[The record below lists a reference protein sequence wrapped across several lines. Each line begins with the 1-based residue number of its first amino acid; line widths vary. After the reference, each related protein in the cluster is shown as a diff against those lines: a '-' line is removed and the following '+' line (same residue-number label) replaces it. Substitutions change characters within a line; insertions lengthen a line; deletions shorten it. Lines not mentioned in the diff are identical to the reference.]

1 MITLLQLARSR
12 DIELIHNS
20 GRFYGACPFCE
31 NPTPKCFVV
40 KEDTFKC
47 KDCKK
52 TGDTADFLASH
63 DGVSRSHA
71 LAILK
76 DGETAL
82 QKPVGSLKHA
92 TIRKL
97 SCPLDAEATDDDFV
111 NQVFEFY
118 NEQLLNDEKNLK
130 WLADKGITDLDMLKG
145 FKIGFA
151 DRTLGLRIP
160 QKGRSE
166 GLKMRNR
173 LEDLNLFKES
183 GHGTFNGCFVTPI
196 MNSGK
201 ITQVYGHKKYVQQ
214 RDKVKELWWHE
225 NKGVFNHEAFA
236 HREAILTDC
245 VLAAL
250 VLIQNGYTNTS
261 VSFSDDDLLELVK
274 TCKTESITVA
284 FASTKEGV
292 NEAGRMVNLL
302 KNEGVSVSQVRF
314 PWKSQIVSYTQ
325 RHGAEKLAEVMG
337 DAMWLGGGIKKEQ
350 VDKTPV
356 LTQNGD
362 YYNTTLGNIEYRV
375 GGLSKN
381 NSLEVMKITL
391 RVSHDG
397 LMHVDSIDLYKD
409 SDRRRFIQR
418 AKEEVLLSEE
428 LVKKDMGR
436 LLLALEPIQEKRL
449 AEPLEEKEETSSLTD
464 AEQKEAMAF
473 LKSPDLLEK
482 IVAAYDKIGLIGERT
497 NKLTAYLACVS
508 RLFRKPL
515 AVCILSQSAAGKSAL
530 MDSVLEFFDDKHNY
544 SAVTGQSLFY
554 QDNLKHKIL
563 AISEDIGF
571 EKASG
576 SLKLLQSQGNLSI
589 SSTSKCPKSGRMLSM
604 DYYVEG
610 PICLLFSTTS
620 VSLDEELMNR
630 CVVLTI
636 NESEEQ
642 TLKIHDLQRFNRT
655 IEGIIA
661 KQERDKVI
669 QLMCNV
675 EKLIKPMVVV
685 NPYANE
691 LSFKATSTRTRRDHE
706 KYLTLIDSIC
716 LLKQHQKE
724 VKEYQGLK
732 YIEVSQAD
740 IKVADEL
747 ADTVFTNTL
756 HELPPQT
763 KNMLDSIKSMLKN
776 TERYFTRKEL
786 RHHLQWSDYQVRT
799 HLTRLESMEYIF
811 RERGKQGRQCQ
822 YSLLTES

>member
-12 DIELIHNS
+12 DIDLTHNS
-20 GRFYGACPFCE
+20 GRFYGTCPFCE
-31 NPTPKCFVV
+31 KPTPKCFVV
-40 KEDTFKC
+40 KGDTFKC

-52 TGDTADFLASH
+52 TGDTADFLALY

-71 LAILK
+71 LEILK
-76 DGETAL
+76 DGDTAL
-82 QKPVGSLKHA
+82 QKPAGA

-97 SCPLDAEATDDDFV
+97 SCPLDVDANDDDFV
-111 NQVFEFY
+111 HQVFNYY
-118 NEQLLNDEKNLK
+118 NDQLLNDEKSLK
-130 WLADKGITDLDMLKG
+130 WLADKGITDLDMLKTL
-145 FKIGFA
+145 KIGFA
-151 DRTLGLRIP
+151 DRSLALRIP
-160 QKGRSE
+160 QKNRAEGRQI
-166 GLKMRNR
+166 RTR
-173 LEDLNLFKES
+173 LEDLNLFRET
-183 GHGTFNGCFVTPI
+183 GHGTFNGCFVAPVI
-196 MNSGK
+196 NDGK
-201 ITQVYGHKKYVQQ
+201 ITQVYGYKKHVQQ
-214 RDKVKELWWHE
+214 RDKVREMWWHE
-225 NKGVFNHEAFA
+225 NRGVFNHEAFA

-250 VLIQNGYTNTS
+250 VLIQNGYTNTA
-261 VSFSDDDLLELVK
+261 VSFCDDDLLELVK

-284 FASTKEGV
+284 FASTKDGV
-292 NEAGRMVNLL
+292 NEAGRIVNLL
-302 KNEGVSVSQVRF
+302 KGEGVSVSQVMF

-325 RHGAEKLAEVMG
+325 RHGADKLSEIMG
-337 DAMWLGGGIKKEQ
+337 DAMWLGGGVKKEQ
-350 VDKTPV
+350 VDKTPM

-362 YYNTTLGNIEYRV
+362 YYHASLGNIEYRI
-375 GGLSKN
+375 GGLQKN

-428 LVKKDMGR
+428 LMKKDLGR
-436 LLLALEPIQEKRL
+436 LLLALEPIQEKRIS
-449 AEPLEEKEETSSLTD
+449 EPIEEEGEVIPMSED
-464 AEQKEAMAF
+464 EQKEAVAF
-473 LKSPDLLEK
+473 LKSPDLLDN
-482 IVAAYDKIGLIGERT
+482 IVEAYDKIGLIGERT
-497 NKLTAYLACVS
+497 NKLTSYLACIS

-604 DYYVEG
+604 DYFVEG

-620 VSLDEELMNR
+620 VALDEELMNR
-630 CVVLTI
+630 CLVLTI
-636 NESEEQ
+636 NESEDQ
-642 TLKIHDLQRFNRT
+642 TRKIHNLQRYNRT

-661 KQERDKVI
+661 KRERDKVI
-669 QLMCNV
+669 QLMRNV
-675 EKLIKPMVVV
+675 EKLIKTMVVV

-691 LSFKATSTRTRRDHE
+691 LDFKATSTRTRRDHE

-716 LLKQHQKE
+716 LLHQHQRE
-724 VKEYQGLK
+724 EKEYKGLN
-732 YIEVSQAD
+732 YIEVAPSD

-747 ADTVFTNTL
+747 AERIFARSLD
-756 HELPPQT
+756 ELPPQT
-763 KNMLDSIKSMLKN
+763 RNMLDGIKTMLKN

-786 RHHLQWSDYQVRT
+786 RHYLQWSDYQIRN